1 MTRRSALRAALN
13 PQSLHTLE
21 QMRLADDQV
30 LLVHPELTP
39 LETQHLLRQCSNPPF
54 WPEVQQA
61 EGSGEVWVSTS
72 GTSGQS
78 RIVRLSWQAIETSAR
93 AVWKAL
99 GGAQGDHWLCPL
111 PLAHVAGLAVVERC
125 RVGKGVPRLLK
136 HRGSGPHL
144 LHALRDPAIQFA
156 SLVPTQLK
164 RLVSALN
171 GASPPPL
178 KALLVGGAATPPELL
193 AQARSAGLP
202 VVCSYGLTEAGSTVA
217 ITALD
222 DALNPQAPGGQA
234 KLLPGFEGRIVD
246 GELQLRG
253 AAMFRGYLGAASRSP
268 EEWFSTG
275 DEAEMSGK
283 TVRLTGRKGS
293 SYKRGGE
300 WIDPLEIEGILTA
313 CPDISEIAV
322 VPEADP
328 DLGFRTLALV
338 VPVSLEGD
346 IESRLNAFAAQ
357 HLARHKRPARW
368 EFRRQLPRGPLGK
381 LLRHQLVK

>member
-1 MTRRSALRAALN
+1 MAYLRGIGTLKIKVPQTETWTSVRRQLEELRLVQPMMNIRLDFAGGWENDLRRGVDLRPRLHDLADLAIEYVEDPVLPQSLAQVPRDILPIAADVVDLAPGEANRLVSSLGVRTLVVKPQLFGTWGAAINLIQMAQSKGIQVVLSSLYDGPVGIAALLHLAVALGLTESAQGLNTLALCTPSLPSLEARSGWSNRRPRRSRPRLGQTLGTMLSSALRAALN
-13 PQSLHTLE
+13 PESLHTLE

-54 WPEVQQA
+54 WPEVQEA
-61 EGSGEVWVSTS
+61 EGSGEVWVATS

-125 RVGKGVPRLLK
+125 RVGEGVPRLLK

-171 GASPPPL
+171 GASPPP
-178 KALLVGGAATPPELL
+178 
-193 AQARSAGLP
+193 
-202 VVCSYGLTEAGSTVA
+202 
-217 ITALD
+217 
-222 DALNPQAPGGQA
+222 
-234 KLLPGFEGRIVD
+234 
-246 GELQLRG
+246 
-253 AAMFRGYLGAASRSP
+253 
-268 EEWFSTG
+268 
-275 DEAEMSGK
+275 
-283 TVRLTGRKGS
+283 
-293 SYKRGGE
+293 
-300 WIDPLEIEGILTA
+300 
-313 CPDISEIAV
+313 
-322 VPEADP
+322 
-328 DLGFRTLALV
+328 
-338 VPVSLEGD
+338 
-346 IESRLNAFAAQ
+346 
-357 HLARHKRPARW
+357 
-368 EFRRQLPRGPLGK
+368 
-381 LLRHQLVK
+381 